1 MSAGDEWANDP
12 EPSRGW
18 GCWPRLALLAAAL
31 VALAVLAG
39 CFGSTKATVPTIQAP
54 PGPAAGVQPQP
65 PATAVG
71 QSAVQVRS

>member
-12 EPSRGW
+12 EPSGGW

-39 CFGSTKATVPTIQAP
+39 CFGSTKAPVPTIQAP
-54 PGPAAGVQPQP
+54 PGPATGVQPQAP
-65 PATAVG
+65 VTAVVP
-71 QSAVQVRS
+71 SAERVRP